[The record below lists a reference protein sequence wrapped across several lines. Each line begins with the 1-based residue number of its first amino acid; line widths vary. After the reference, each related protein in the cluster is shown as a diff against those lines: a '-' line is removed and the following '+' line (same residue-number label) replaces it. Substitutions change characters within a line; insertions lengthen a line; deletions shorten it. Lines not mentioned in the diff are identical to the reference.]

1 MAGLGFSIAAA
12 ETSPIMPDS
21 FVNEVLIHRRA
32 ENRIV
37 EVDRANYLITKIE
50 NVNCCH
56 DYRLALRTRNI
67 RTIGTRNSTL
77 HEHHVV
83 IRVDFDDLQVAH
95 SHLGMTHVTGSPHT
109 GEHTD
114 GKLEAP
120 IEPGAR

>member
-37 EVDRANYLITKIE
+37 EVYRANYLITKIE

-56 DYRLALRTRNI
+56 DYRLALRTRTYEPLGPGTAPFTSI
-67 RTIGTRNSTL
+67 TLSSVSISTISRLRT
-77 HEHHVV
+77 
-83 IRVDFDDLQVAH
+83 
-95 SHLGMTHVTGSPHT
+95 VTW
-109 GEHTD
+109 
-114 GKLEAP
+114 A
-120 IEPGAR
+120 